1 MADFHGVTHQQVW
14 TKTMGAEE
22 FAICAYWTPPL
33 SELDLHEVGSA
44 SSMEQSACLFFTAAS
59 SCESKWFDEG
69 RAQKNSCGGGFGNFK
84 LLFGNVGANLA
95 KD

>member
-1 MADFHGVTHQQVW
+1 MKLV
-14 TKTMGAEE
+14 
-22 FAICAYWTPPL
+22 PPL
-33 SELDLHEVGSA
+33 PWSNRLVY
-44 SSMEQSACLFFTAAS
+44 FFAAAS
-59 SCESKWFDEG
+59 SRESKWFDEG